1 MRSRTPVAKLIAG
14 SIAIGAIASSALLYA
29 QLPFREYPSME
40 YDSGSGL
47 PPGWDVP
54 AEFVV
59 GRLMYPPQSGGG
71 RGGCRSGGMGGGGG
85 RWEQGGT
92 SWTVDYPLGDRTFAA
107 ILKRLTVVD
116 VRPVEQPVNLDD
128 GDDVFNWP
136 FLIVGMPSSW
146 DLTDAQALNL
156 REYLLRGGFLLADSF
171 FGTEEWDCFMASMIR
186 VFPNRPIVELADE
199 HALFN
204 VVYDFS
210 ERHQIHNWRTLSR
223 GGYRADG
230 SEPHWRAILDDDGR
244 IMVAMS
250 FNNDM
255 GDSWQH
261 ADDPTYPQEDS
272 HMGLR
277 LGVNHVIYTLTH

>member
-1 MRSRTPVAKLIAG
+1 MNELPRCR
-14 SIAIGAIASSALLYA
+14 SIAVGLFALGMLCGSALMA
-29 QLPFREYPSME
+29 QRPFREYPSME
-40 YDSGSGL
+40 NDSLGGL
-47 PPGWDVP
+47 PADWDVP

-59 GRLMYPPQSGGG
+59 GRLMYPPLPGSGM
-71 RGGCRSGGMGGGGG
+71 RGSGN
-85 RWEQGGT
+85 WKQGGT
-92 SWTVDYPLGDRTFAA
+92 SWTVDYPLGDRTFAS
-107 ILKRLTVVD
+107 ILERLTMLE
-116 VRPVEQPVNLDD
+116 VRSVEQPVDLDD

-146 DLTDAQALNL
+146 DLTAAQADKL

-171 FGTEEWDCFMASMIR
+171 FGDNEWYYFMESMQR
-186 VFPNRPIVELADE
+186 VFPDRPVVELPDD

-210 ERHQIHNWRTLSR
+210 ERKQIRNRRTLDCCGGHR
-223 GGYRADG
+223 GNASGI
-230 SEPHWRAILDDDGR
+230 EPHWRAILDDDGR

-261 ADDPTYPQEDS
+261 ADDPRYPQEDS

-277 LGVNHVIYTLTH
+277 LGVNYVIYTLTH

>member
-1 MRSRTPVAKLIAG
+1 MNSRVRRRGLIAG
-14 SIAIGAIASSALLYA
+14 VVVAAVVGPVLHA
-29 QLPFREYPSME
+29 QLPFREYPNME
-40 YDSGSGL
+40 MDATSGL

-59 GRLMYPPQSGGG
+59 GRLMYPPRPGSGF
-71 RGGCRSGGMGGGGG
+71 GGGGG
-85 RWEQGGT
+85 DWTQGGT

-146 DLTDAQALNL
+146 DLSDAQAEKL

-171 FGTEEWDCFMASMIR
+171 FGTQEWHAFMDSMIR
-186 VFPNRPIVELADE
+186 VFPDRPWVEIEDE

-204 VVYDFS
+204 VVYDFT
-210 ERHQIHNWRTLSR
+210 ERHQIHNWRTLGR
-223 GGYRADG
+223 GGYRDDG
-230 SEPHWRAILDDDGR
+230 SEPHWRAILDDEGR

-261 ADDPTYPQEDS
+261 ADDPSYPQEDS

-277 LGVNHVIYTLTH
+277 LGVNYVIYTLTH

>member
-1 MRSRTPVAKLIAG
+1 MQCARLRAAGLALLGIAG
-14 SIAIGAIASSALLYA
+14 ATSVQA
-29 QLPFREYPSME
+29 QLPFREYLSAE
-40 YDSGSGL
+40 GDAVTL
-47 PPGWDVP
+47 PDDWDVP

-59 GRLMYPPQSGGG
+59 GRLMYPPGNCS
-71 RGGCRSGGMGGGGG
+71 RMGGGGG
-85 RWEQGGT
+85 NYKQGGA
-92 SWTVDYPLGDRTFAA
+92 SWTVDYPRGDRTFAS
-107 ILKRLTVVD
+107 ILERLTVLD
-116 VRPVEQPVNLDD
+116 VRSVEQVVDLDEP
-128 GDDVFNWP
+128 DDIFHWP
-136 FLIVGMPSSW
+136 FLMVAMPGSW
-146 DLTDAQALNL
+146 DLTEAQAAKL

-171 FGTEEWDCFMASMIR
+171 FGTREWECFMLSMRKI
-186 VFPNRPIVELADE
+186 FPDRQVIELPDD

-210 ERHQIHNWRTLSR
+210 ERSQIHNWRTLGR
-223 GGYRADG
+223 GGYRDDG

-261 ADDPTYPQEDS
+261 ADDPSYPQEDS

-277 LGVNHVIYTLTH
+277 LGVNYVIYMMTH

>member
-1 MRSRTPVAKLIAG
+1 VLRGRRGAAVLLVSAMVIATG
-14 SIAIGAIASSALLYA
+14 LRA
-29 QLPFREYPSME
+29 QLPFREYLSAE
-40 YDSGSGL
+40 NDYVEL
-47 PPGWDVP
+47 PEDWNVP

-59 GRLMYPPQSGGG
+59 GRLMYPPHNGCG
-71 RGGCRSGGMGGGGG
+71 RFGGGGD
-85 RWEQGGT
+85 WTEGGT
-92 SWTVDYPLGDRTFAA
+92 SWTIDYPRGDRTFAS
-107 ILKRLTVVD
+107 ILRRLTVLD
-116 VRPVEQPVNLDD
+116 VRSVEQAVNLDA

-136 FLIVGMPSSW
+136 YLMVTMPSNW
-146 DLTDAQALNL
+146 DLTDDQVIKL

-171 FGTEEWDCFMASMIR
+171 FGSQEWDCFMESMIR
-186 VFPNRPIVELADE
+186 VFPDRQIVEVPDA

-210 ERHQIHNWRTLSR
+210 ERTQIHNWRTLSR
-223 GGYRADG
+223 GGYRDDG
-230 SEPHWRAILDDDGR
+230 SEPQWLAILDDDDR

-277 LGVNHVIYTLTH
+277 LGVNYVIYTMTH

>member
-1 MRSRTPVAKLIAG
+1 MIRRHFRFWPRVGIVVVG
-14 SIAIGAIASSALLYA
+14 ALLGPALPA
-29 QLPFREYPSME
+29 QLPFREYPGEESP
-40 YDSGSGL
+40 GL
-47 PPGWDVP
+47 PADWNVP

-59 GRLMYPPQSGGG
+59 GRLMYPS
-71 RGGCRSGGMGGGGG
+71 RGDGD
-85 RWEQGGT
+85 WTQGGT
-92 SWTVDYPLGDRTFAA
+92 SWTIDYPRGDRTFASV
-107 ILKRLTVVD
+107 LRRLTVVD
-116 VRPVEQPVNLDD
+116 VRSVEQPVSLDD

-136 FLIVGMPSSW
+136 FLYVVMPRNW
-146 DLTDAQALNL
+146 DLTDTQAEKL

-171 FGTEEWDCFMASMIR
+171 FGTDEWEGFMETMVR
-186 VFPNRPIVELADE
+186 VFPDRAVVELEDE
-199 HALFN
+199 HALFS

-210 ERHQIHNWRTLSR
+210 ERHQIHNWRTLGR
-223 GGYRADG
+223 GGYRGDG
-230 SEPHWRAILDDDGR
+230 SEPKWRAILDDDGR

-277 LGVNHVIYTLTH
+277 LGVNYVIYTLTH

>member
-1 MRSRTPVAKLIAG
+1 VIEGLRRRGPLFCLLVAGAVLAPVLF
-14 SIAIGAIASSALLYA
+14 A
-29 QLPFREYPSME
+29 QLPFRQYPSAE
-40 YDSGSGL
+40 GDAFENL
-47 PPGWDVP
+47 PVDWNVP

-59 GRLMYPPQSGGG
+59 GRLMYPSRGNG
-71 RGGCRSGGMGGGGG
+71 RQEGG
-85 RWEQGGT
+85 RWT
-92 SWTVDYPLGDRTFAA
+92 IDYPRGDRTFASV
-107 ILKRLTVVD
+107 LRRLTVVD
-116 VRPVEQPVNLDD
+116 VRSVEQPVSLDD

-136 FLIVGMPSSW
+136 FLYVVMPTDW
-146 DLTDAQALNL
+146 DFSDEQIAKL

-171 FGTEEWDCFMASMIR
+171 FGTREWEGFMDVMRR
-186 VFPNRPIVELADE
+186 VFPDRVVVELPDE

-210 ERHQIHNWRTLSR
+210 ERHQIHNWRTLNR
-223 GGYRADG
+223 GGYRDDG
-230 SEPHWRAILDDDGR
+230 SEPQWRAILDDDDR

-261 ADDPTYPQEDS
+261 ADDPSYPQEDS

-277 LGVNHVIYTLTH
+277 LGVNYVIYTLTH